1 MPYLNIDDG
10 MYDHAKVDG
19 LSDAAWRLHLT
30 AMMFCARNLTDGFV
44 SRGQS
49 RRLTATASDPE
60 ASELVRAEVWHD
72 IGEGCTDAACIEA
85 RTCPD
90 NGKPG
95 HYLLHDY
102 LQWNHSK
109 AWWDTR
115 RREEAER
122 KRKYRARK
130 NGGRASDVT

>member
-10 MYDHAKVDG
+10 MYDHEKVDQ
-19 LSDAAWRLHLT
+19 LSDAAWRLHVT

-44 SRGQS
+44 SLSQA

-60 ASELVRAEVWHD
+60 AAELVRAGVWHD
-72 IGEGCTDAACIEA
+72 LGLGCTNAECIEA
-85 RTCPD
+85 RTCPAH
-90 NGKPG
+90 GKPKC
-95 HYLLHDY
+95 YLIHDY
-102 LQWNHSK
+102 LQWNHSRS
-109 AWWDTR
+109 WWENR

-130 NGGRASDVT
+130 NGGHADG